1 MIFPRRSATVQVHV
15 LRKGAAAVTKGSID
29 RLRVV
34 HGAPPVS
41 RIRIAHLS
49 DLHLGPLPR
58 PPLASLAS
66 KRVFGYLNWLRNR
79 RGSLDEAIL
88 DALIEDIKAKKVDHV
103 CVTGDLVNIALPDEY
118 GTAAAV
124 LARLGPPEHVSLVPG
139 NHDAYVPGALRA
151 AKAAWAPYMSG
162 DDGVQQFPYLRRRG
176 DVAFIGISTAVATP
190 PLSARGR
197 VGVTQRERLATLLD
211 RVDDAYKVILIHHPP
226 DDSLASGHRGLSDHA
241 EVSRILS
248 EGCADLI
255 LFGHN
260 HEWSVTRLETPR
272 GAAPMIGVP
281 SASSDGSKHAA
292 AGYALCDIETGTRT
306 IRLSRRCYDV
316 PSGVM
321 RTTQQVTLEHMDA
334 AEEERLAAG

>member
-1 MIFPRRSATVQVHV
+1 M
-15 LRKGAAAVTKGSID
+15 
-29 RLRVV
+29 
-34 HGAPPVS
+34 S

-58 PPLASLAS
+58 PPVTALMS

-88 DALIEDIKAKKVDHV
+88 EALIGDIKSRNVDHV
-103 CVTGDLVNIALPDEY
+103 CVTGDLVNIALPQEY
-118 GTAAAV
+118 ETAASV
-124 LARLGPPEHVSLVPG
+124 LARLGPPDKVSLVPG
-139 NHDAYVPGALRA
+139 NHDAYVPGALKA

-162 DDGVQQFPYLRRRG
+162 DDGVQNFPYLRRRG

-226 DDSLASGHRGLSDHA
+226 DDELATGHRGLSDHA

-248 EGCADLI
+248 EGCADLV

-260 HEWSVTRLETPR
+260 HEWSVTRLDTPR

-292 AGYALCDIETGTRT
+292 AGYALCDIDTADRT
-306 IRLSRRCYDV
+306 IRLARRTYDADA
-316 PSGVM
+316 GAM
-321 RTTQQVTLEHMDA
+321 RTVEKMVLEHRDPA
-334 AEEERLAAG
+334 AEDVRIAAR

>member
-1 MIFPRRSATVQVHV
+1 M
-15 LRKGAAAVTKGSID
+15 
-29 RLRVV
+29 
-34 HGAPPVS
+34 S

-58 PPLASLAS
+58 PPLTSLLS

-79 RGSLDEAIL
+79 RGSLDETIL
-88 DALIEDIKAKKVDHV
+88 TALIDDIKTKKVDHV
-103 CVTGDLVNIALPDEY
+103 CVTGDLVNIALPQEY
-118 GTAAAV
+118 TTASSA
-124 LARLGPPEHVSLVPG
+124 LARLGPPDAVSLVPG
-139 NHDAYVPGALRA
+139 NHDAYVPGALKA

-162 DDGVQQFPYLRRRG
+162 DDGAQQFPYLRRRG

-226 DDSLASGHRGLSDHA
+226 DDSLATGHRGLSDHA

-248 EGCADLI
+248 EGCADLV

-260 HEWSVTRLETPR
+260 HEWSVTRLETSR

-292 AGYALCDIETGTRT
+292 AGYALCDIDTASRT
-306 IRLSRRCYDV
+306 INLTRRAYDADA
-316 PSGVM
+316 GAM
-321 RTTQQVTLEHMDA
+321 RNIEKITLEHKEAVEDDERIA
-334 AEEERLAAG
+334 AR